1 MTKSKRNKRFL
12 SCIEDNFVTQMII
25 KPIRA
30 GALQT
35 CYSQKWK
42 NWQRMWK
49 SAADLIV
56 VTVEFKILKEKMS
69 KANQITNL
77 NFRAANFV
85 MLQNLLG

>member
-1 MTKSKRNKRFL
+1 
-12 SCIEDNFVTQMII
+12 
-25 KPIRA
+25 
-30 GALQT
+30 
-35 CYSQKWK
+35 
-42 NWQRMWK
+42 MWK